1 MRFGR
6 GATYVLLVGVLA
18 IGAFAGNAHAGTLS
32 LSCEELASG
41 ISPTCPASA
50 PMYAV
55 PGQYGYLQQF
65 SSPQTTT
72 ISGSNIYGGPV
83 NGYLGPA
90 GFIDDYFFQIAP
102 AQADVV
108 SSTIGESGV
117 FNISNLFAEIY
128 SLTSN
133 PGGLVTTTPL
143 GTVDYATILPSGDA
157 TYLQINPTLLTAGS
171 YVLQISG
178 TANGTMGGSYQGDL
192 NLTAVPLPA
201 PLWLLLSGLGALG
214 TALVW
219 RSRVPVP
226 SEA

>member
-1 MRFGR
+1 MRFAR
-6 GATYVLLVGVLA
+6 GMARAMLIGALA
-18 IGAFAGNAHAGTLS
+18 AGAFASTAQAGTLT

-41 ISPTCPASA
+41 VSPTCPAAA

-55 PGQYGYLQQF
+55 PGQYGYIVQF
-65 SSPQTTT
+65 NSPQSAIT
-72 ISGSNIYGGPV
+72 GSDIYGGPV

-90 GFIDDYFFQIAP
+90 GFIDNYFFQIGS

-108 SSTIGESGV
+108 SSTIGENGV

-133 PGGLVTTTPL
+133 PGGLVTMTPV

-178 TANGTMGGSYQGDL
+178 TATGSSGGSYQGDI
-192 NLTAVPLPA
+192 NLTAVPVPPA
-201 PLWLLLSGLGALG
+201 LWLMLSGLGTLGAALIRLRCR
-214 TALVW
+214 AA
-219 RSRVPVP
+219 PC
-226 SEA
+226 AA